1 MRLEAP
7 QEGHPVPKS
16 TIQTARKHKWA
27 NLLNKYYFQDLWD
40 IPSCSS
46 LPTNFG
52 RSRWIWPSHRMVS
65 LESCGLTSDWIDLFL
80 MWRTALTPA
89 ASYNKIIIFLL
100 QNIISFMKPRPGPQG
115 WWIESEL
122 WSYHVL
128 IWTLCRDP
136 GARIDC
142 LKTSLIIYF
151 C

>member
-7 QEGHPVPKS
+7 QEGHSAPKS

-80 MWRTALTPA
+80 MWRTALITPA
-89 ASYNKIIIFLL
+89 RKLQQNNYFLAAEYYIVYEATARPTRL
-100 QNIISFMKPRPGPQG
+100 VNWIWIMELSCLHMDFMPGP
-115 WWIESEL
+115 
-122 WSYHVL
+122 
-128 IWTLCRDP
+128 
-136 GARIDC
+136 RIDC